1 MTYKINQKSKTT
13 LNSRLCFRSQLA
25 TIVMAGINDVTG
37 VCVGG
42 VLGHFVCTGLAG
54 RDRFIQRV

>member
-1 MTYKINQKSKTT
+1 
-13 LNSRLCFRSQLA
+13 
-25 TIVMAGINDVTG
+25 MAGINDVTG

-54 RDRFIQRV
+54 QGRFIQRV